1 MKVGSVQLFLCIL
14 IADQHGCVYD
24 PHRDD
29 DSRRY
34 LMGEQNIREHTDE
47 STRHAFMKS
56 LLSEVQALEAMLGK
70 GMVESGVSRIGAEQ
84 EMFLIDKAQKPALT
98 ALDVLARIDDPRF
111 THELG
116 LFNIEANLSVQE
128 LKSDCLSR
136 MEAEAQE
143 VYASARE
150 AAHQCDS
157 EIALVGILPTL
168 TKKHL
173 GLDAMV
179 PTPRY
184 FALNDAILALRGG
197 DLRFTINGIDQLTV
211 NHDNLMLE
219 ACNTSFQ
226 VHFQVSPENFA
237 HLYNIAQT
245 ITGPLLAAAVNS
257 PILLGKR
264 LWHETRISVFEYSV
278 DARSATHQTRGLKP
292 RVHFGDHWVDDSVTE
307 IFKEDIARFRVILTT
322 ETEDDPLAMVAQ
334 GIAPKLKALCLHN
347 GTVYRWN
354 RACYGVHNGVPH
366 LRIENRVIP
375 SGPTVLD
382 EIANTA
388 FFVGMMAGM
397 SKEID
402 DVRVL
407 IPFEDVKSN
416 FMAAARDG
424 IRAQMNWFGDT
435 HMPAK
440 QLILEYL
447 LPLAEKGLQEYA
459 VDQGDIDRYLGVLR
473 DRVTTRRTGARW
485 ALESLN
491 NMQDRGT
498 SDQRLRCL
506 VASMVDQQTTG
517 RPISDWGLADFCEEL
532 DWRESYLKV
541 SQFMAT
547 DLFTVRPD
555 DIVDFAA
562 TLMDWRHVRHVPVE
576 GDDGELVGLVSH
588 RALLRLVAT
597 GRVGGEHKVTVRE
610 IMTRNPVTVNSDA
623 TTVEAIRLMREAQVA
638 CLPVVDKGK
647 LLGLVTEHDLIVVS
661 SHLLERY
668 LAEAE

>member
-1 MKVGSVQLFLCIL
+1 
-14 IADQHGCVYD
+14 
-24 PHRDD
+24 
-29 DSRRY
+29 
-34 LMGEQNIREHTDE
+34 MGEQNIQEHADE
-47 STRHAFMKS
+47 SSRQAFMKS
-56 LLSEVQALEAMLGK
+56 LLEEVRALDAMLEK

-84 EMFLIDKAQKPALT
+84 EMFLINSAQKPALT
-98 ALDVLARIDDPRF
+98 ALKVLKQLDDERF

-116 LFNIEANLSVQE
+116 LYNIEANLSVQE
-128 LKSDCLSR
+128 FHSDCLSR

-143 VYASARE
+143 VYAKARE
-150 AAHQCDS
+150 AAHHCDS

-168 TKKHL
+168 TKENL
-173 GLDAMV
+173 GLDSMV

-184 FALNDAILALRGG
+184 HALNKAVMALRGG
-197 DLRFTINGIDQLTV
+197 DLQFTINGIDQLMV
-211 NHDNLMLE
+211 QHDNLMLE

-226 VHFQVSPENFA
+226 VHFQVSPNDFSR
-237 HLYNIAQT
+237 LYNIAQT
-245 ITGPLLAAAVNS
+245 VTGPLLAAAVNS

-278 DARSATHQTRGLKP
+278 DARSPTHQTRGLKP
-292 RVHFGDHWVDDSVTE
+292 RVHFGDHWVGESVTE

-354 RACYGVHNGVPH
+354 RACYGVHNGIPH

-375 SGPTVLD
+375 SGPTIVD

-397 SKEID
+397 ADKYE
-402 DVRVL
+402 DVREL
-407 IPFEDVKSN
+407 IPFDDVKAN
-416 FMAAARDG
+416 FIAAARAG

-435 HMPAK
+435 HMPARE
-440 QLILEYL
+440 LILDEL
-447 LPLAEKGLQEYA
+447 LPLAEHGLEKYGL
-459 VDQGDIDRYLGVLR
+459 DQRDIDKYLGVLR
-473 DRVTTRRTGARW
+473 ERVSTRRNGARW

-491 NMQDRGT
+491 NMKGRGT
-498 SDQRLRCL
+498 QDQRMRCL
-506 VASMVDQQTTG
+506 VSSMVEQQTSG
-517 RPISDWGLADFCEEL
+517 KQISKWELADFSEQQG
-532 DWRESYLKV
+532 WRESYLKV

-597 GRVGGEHKVTVRE
+597 GRIGGEHKVTVKE
-610 IMTRNPVTVNSDA
+610 IMNKNPVTVNSNA
-623 TTVEAIRLMREAQVA
+623 TTVDCIRLMREVKVA
-638 CLPVVDKGK
+638 CLPVVDDGK
-647 LLGLVTEHDLIVVS
+647 LLGLITEHDLIVVS

-668 LAEAE
+668 LEENS

>member
-1 MKVGSVQLFLCIL
+1 
-14 IADQHGCVYD
+14 
-24 PHRDD
+24 
-29 DSRRY
+29 
-34 LMGEQNIREHTDE
+34 MGEQNIEEYADE
-47 STRHAFMKS
+47 ATRQEFMKS
-56 LLSEVQALEAMLGK
+56 LLNEVRALEAMLEK

-84 EMFLIDKAQKPALT
+84 EMFLVNKAHQPALT
-98 ALDVLARIDDPRF
+98 ALDVLKELDDERF

-128 LKSDCLSR
+128 FNSDCLSR
-136 MEAEAQE
+136 MEKEAQDI
-143 VYASARE
+143 YARARE
-150 AAHQCDS
+150 AAHKCDS

-168 TKKHL
+168 TKKNL
-173 GLDAMV
+173 GLDSMV
-179 PTPRY
+179 PIPRY
-184 FALNDAILALRGG
+184 HALNNAIMALRGD
-197 DLRFTINGIDQLTV
+197 DLQFTINGIDQLNV
-211 NHDNLMLE
+211 KHDNLMLE

-226 VHFQVSPENFA
+226 VHFQVSPNDFA
-237 HLYNIAQT
+237 RLYNIAQT
-245 ITGPLLAAAVNS
+245 VTAPLLAAAVNS

-278 DARSATHQTRGLKP
+278 DARSATHQSRGLKP

-307 IFKEDIARFRVILTT
+307 LFKEDIARFRVILTT

-334 GIAPKLKALCLHN
+334 GLAPKLRALCLHN

-354 RACYGVHNGVPH
+354 RACYGVHNGIPH

-375 SGPTVLD
+375 SGPTIVD

-397 SKEID
+397 ADEYP
-402 DVRVL
+402 DVREL
-407 IPFEDVKSN
+407 ITFADIKAN

-435 HMPAK
+435 HMPARE
-440 QLILEYL
+440 LILEQL
-447 LPLAEKGLQEYA
+447 LPLAERGLNKYG
-459 VDQGDIDRYLGVLR
+459 VNKDDIELYLGVIR
-473 DRVTTRRTGARW
+473 DRVATRRNGARW
-485 ALESLN
+485 ALESLDNMN
-491 NMQDRGT
+491 NRGT
-498 SDQRLRCL
+498 QDQRLRCL
-506 VASMVDQQTTG
+506 VGNMIEQQSTG
-517 RPISDWGLADFCEEL
+517 RPISDWGLAEFCEHQ
-532 DWRESYLKV
+532 DWRESYMKV

-562 TLMDWRHVRHVPVE
+562 TLMDWRHVRHIPVE
-576 GDDGELVGLVSH
+576 GDDGELVGLLSH

-597 GRVGGEHKVTVRE
+597 GRVGGDHKVTVRE
-610 IMTRNPVTVNSDA
+610 IMTRRPVTVNSDA
-623 TTVEAIRLMREAQVA
+623 TTVDAIRLMRKAQVA
-638 CLPVVDKGK
+638 CLPVVDDGK

-668 LAEAE
+668 LDEDE

>member
-1 MKVGSVQLFLCIL
+1 
-14 IADQHGCVYD
+14 
-24 PHRDD
+24 
-29 DSRRY
+29 
-34 LMGEQNIREHTDE
+34 MGEQNIKEHADE
-47 STRHAFMKS
+47 STRQAFMKS
-56 LLSEVQALEAMLGK
+56 LLEEVRALEIMLEK

-84 EMFLIDKAQKPALT
+84 EMFLINQAKQPALT
-98 ALDVLARIDDPRF
+98 ALDVLKEIDDERF

-128 LKSDCLSR
+128 FHTDCLSR
-136 MEAEAQE
+136 MEAETQE
-143 VYASARE
+143 VYAKARK
-150 AAHQCDS
+150 AAAACDS

-168 TKKHL
+168 TKKNL
-173 GLDAMV
+173 GMDSMV

-184 FALNDAILALRGG
+184 YALNDAIMALRG
-197 DLRFTINGIDQLTV
+197 DNLQFTINGIDQLVV

-226 VHFQVSPENFA
+226 VHFQVSPDNFA
-237 HLYNIAQT
+237 KLYNIAQT
-245 ITGPLLAAAVNS
+245 ITGPLLAASVNS

-278 DARSATHQTRGLKP
+278 DARSTTHQTRGLKP
-292 RVHFGDHWVDDSVTE
+292 RVHFGDHWVDESVTE
-307 IFKEDIARFRVILTT
+307 IFKEDIARFRVILTA

-354 RACYGVHNGVPH
+354 RACYGVHKGVAH

-375 SGPTVLD
+375 SGPTVID

-397 SKEID
+397 ADKID
-402 DVRVL
+402 DVREL
-407 IPFEDVKSN
+407 IPFDDIKAN

-435 HMPAK
+435 HMPA
-440 QLILEYL
+440 QELILEHL
-447 LPLAEKGLQEYA
+447 LPLAAEGLKGHGVVQK
-459 VDQGDIDRYLGVLR
+459 DIDRYLGVIR
-473 DRVTTRRTGARW
+473 DRVTTRRTGSRW

-491 NMQDRGT
+491 NMRGRGT
-498 SDQRLRCL
+498 VDQRMRCL
-506 VASMVDQQTTG
+506 VSSLVAQQISG
-517 RPISDWGLADFCEEL
+517 HPISEWKLADFCEQQN
-532 DWRESYLKV
+532 WRDSYLKV

-597 GRVGGEHKVTVRE
+597 GRVGGEHKVTVDE
-610 IMTRNPVTVNSDA
+610 IMNRNPVTVNSDA
-623 TTVEAIRLMREAQVA
+623 TTVEAIRLMREAEVA
-638 CLPVVDKGK
+638 CLPVVDDGK
-647 LLGLVTEHDLIVVS
+647 LLGLITEHDLLVVS

-668 LAEAE
+668 LEEGS

>member
-1 MKVGSVQLFLCIL
+1 
-14 IADQHGCVYD
+14 
-24 PHRDD
+24 
-29 DSRRY
+29 
-34 LMGEQNIREHTDE
+34 MGEQNIEQFASE
-47 STRHAFMKS
+47 SDRQAFMKS
-56 LLSEVQALEAMLGK
+56 LLEEVRALEAMLEK

-84 EMFLIDKAQKPALT
+84 EMFLIDEACKPALT
-98 ALDVLARIDDPRF
+98 GLDVRVNLDDDRF
-111 THELG
+111 THEVG
-116 LFNIEANLSVQE
+116 LFNIEANLSGQKLQSE
-128 LKSDCLSR
+128 CLSR

-143 VYASARE
+143 VYAKARE
-150 AAHQCDS
+150 AAHKCDS

-168 TKKHL
+168 TKENL
-173 GLDAMV
+173 GLDSMV
-179 PTPRY
+179 PIPRY
-184 FALNDAILALRGG
+184 HALNDAIMALRGH
-197 DLRFTINGIDQLTV
+197 DLQFTINGADQLV
-211 NHDNLMLE
+211 VKHDNLMLE

-226 VHFQVSPENFA
+226 VHFQVSPHDFA
-237 HLYNIAQT
+237 RLYNIAQVV
-245 ITGPLLAAAVNS
+245 TGPLLAAAVNS
-257 PILLGKR
+257 PVLLGKR

-278 DARSATHQTRGLKP
+278 DARSTTHQARGLKP
-292 RVHFGDHWVDDSVTE
+292 RVHFGNHWVEDSVTE

-354 RACYGVHNGVPH
+354 RACYGVHKGIPH

-397 SKEID
+397 ADHYD
-402 DVRVL
+402 DVRELVTFDD
-407 IPFEDVKSN
+407 IKAN

-424 IRAQMNWFGDT
+424 IRAQMNWFGDK
-435 HMPAK
+435 HMPARK
-440 QLILEYL
+440 LILEEL
-447 LPLAEKGLQEYA
+447 LPLAEHGLNKYG
-459 VDQGDIDRYLGVLR
+459 VDKKDIDRYLGVLH
-473 DRVTTRRTGARW
+473 DRVATRRNGARW

-491 NMQDRGT
+491 EMHGRGT
-498 SDQRLRCL
+498 DDQRMRCL
-506 VASMVDQQTTG
+506 VSSMVEQQTTG
-517 RPISDWGLADFCEEL
+517 RPISEWVLADFCEQQN
-532 DWRESYLKV
+532 WRESYLKV

-588 RALLRLVAT
+588 RALLRLVAE
-597 GRVGGEHKVTVRE
+597 GRIGREHRVTVKE
-610 IMTRNPVTVNSDA
+610 IMTRNPVTIGSDA
-623 TTVEAIRLMREAQVA
+623 TTVEAIRLMRKARVA
-638 CLPVVDKGK
+638 CLPVVDDGK
-647 LLGLVTEHDLIVVS
+647 LHGLVTEHDLIVVS

-668 LAEAE
+668 LTEDQ

>member
-1 MKVGSVQLFLCIL
+1 
-14 IADQHGCVYD
+14 
-24 PHRDD
+24 
-29 DSRRY
+29 
-34 LMGEQNIREHTDE
+34 MGEQNIEENASE
-47 STRHAFMKS
+47 SSRQAFMKS
-56 LLSEVQALEAMLGK
+56 LLEEVRALETMLDK

-84 EMFLIDKAQKPALT
+84 EMFLIDEACKPALT
-98 ALDVLARIDDPRF
+98 GLDVLEKLDDERF

-128 LKSDCLSR
+128 FKADCLSR

-143 VYASARE
+143 VYAKARE

-168 TKKHL
+168 TKENL
-173 GLDAMV
+173 GLDSMV
-179 PTPRY
+179 PIPRY
-184 FALNDAILALRGG
+184 HALNNAIMALRGH
-197 DLRFTINGIDQLTV
+197 DLQFTINGADQLV
-211 NHDNLMLE
+211 VKHDNLMLE

-226 VHFQVSPENFA
+226 VHFQVSPDDFA
-237 HLYNIAQT
+237 RLYNIAQVV
-245 ITGPLLAAAVNS
+245 TGPLMAAAVNS

-278 DARSATHQTRGLKP
+278 DARSTTHQARGLKP
-292 RVHFGDHWVDDSVTE
+292 RVHFGNHWINDSVTE

-322 ETEDDPLAMVAQ
+322 ETEDNPLAMVAQ

-397 SKEID
+397 ADKYD
-402 DVRVL
+402 DVREL
-407 IPFEDVKSN
+407 ITFDDIKAN

-435 HMPAK
+435 HMPARK
-440 QLILEYL
+440 LILNEL
-447 LPLAEKGLQEYA
+447 LPLAEHGLQKYGVNQE
-459 VDQGDIDRYLGVLR
+459 DIDRYLGVLR
-473 DRVTTRRTGARW
+473 DRVATRRNGARW

-491 NMQDRGT
+491 EMHGRGT
-498 SDQRLRCL
+498 DDQRMRCL
-506 VASMVDQQTTG
+506 VSSMVEQQTTG
-517 RPISDWGLADFCEEL
+517 IPISEWVLADFCEQQN
-532 DWRESYLKV
+532 WRQSYLKV

-562 TLMDWRHVRHVPVE
+562 ALMDWRHVRHVPVE
-576 GDDGELVGLVSH
+576 GDDGELVGLLSH
-588 RALLRLVAT
+588 RALLRLVAE
-597 GRVGGEHKVTVRE
+597 GRVGGDNKVTVRE
-610 IMTRNPVTVNSDA
+610 IMTINPVTITSDA
-623 TTVEAIRLMREAQVA
+623 STVDAIRLMRKARVA
-638 CLPVVDKGK
+638 CLPVVDNGK
-647 LLGLVTEHDLIVVS
+647 LHGLITEHDLILVS

-668 LAEAE
+668 LEEEK

>member
-1 MKVGSVQLFLCIL
+1 
-14 IADQHGCVYD
+14 
-24 PHRDD
+24 
-29 DSRRY
+29 
-34 LMGEQNIREHTDE
+34 MGEQNIVEDASE
-47 STRHAFMKS
+47 STRQEFMKS
-56 LLSEVQALEAMLGK
+56 LLEEVRALEAMLDK

-98 ALDVLARIDDPRF
+98 GLDVLKKLDDDRF

-128 LKSDCLSR
+128 FHSDCLSR

-143 VYASARE
+143 VYAKARE
-150 AAHQCDS
+150 AAHKCNS

-168 TKKHL
+168 TKDNL
-173 GLDAMV
+173 GLDSMV
-179 PTPRY
+179 PIPRY
-184 FALNDAILALRGG
+184 HALNKAFMALRGH
-197 DLRFTINGIDQLTV
+197 DLQFTINGIDQLIV
-211 NHDNLMLE
+211 KHDNLMVE

-226 VHFQVSPENFA
+226 VHFQVSPEDFA
-237 HLYNIAQT
+237 RLYNIAQVV
-245 ITGPLLAAAVNS
+245 TGPLLAAAVNS

-278 DARSATHQTRGLKP
+278 DARSTTHQARGLKP
-292 RVHFGDHWVDDSVTE
+292 RVHFGNHWVDKSVTE
-307 IFKEDIARFRVILTT
+307 IFKEDIARFRVLLTT

-354 RACYGVHNGVPH
+354 RACYGVHDGIPH

-375 SGPTVLD
+375 SGPTVID

-397 SKEID
+397 SEKYD
-402 DVRVL
+402 DIRDQ
-407 IPFEDVKSN
+407 ITFQDVKAN
-416 FMAAARDG
+416 FMAAARAG

-435 HMPAK
+435 HMPARK
-440 QLILEYL
+440 LILDEL
-447 LPLAEKGLQEYA
+447 LPLAESGLNKYGVNQ
-459 VDQGDIDRYLGVLR
+459 QDIDKYLGVLR
-473 DRVTTRRTGARW
+473 DRVSTRRNGARW

-491 NMQDRGT
+491 EMHDQGT
-498 SDQRLRCL
+498 EDQRMRCL
-506 VASMVDQQTTG
+506 VSSMVEQQTTG
-517 RPISDWGLADFCEEL
+517 RPISEWVLADFRE
-532 DWRESYLKV
+532 DQGWRESYLKV

-562 TLMDWRHVRHVPVE
+562 TLMDWRHVRHIPVE
-576 GDDGELVGLVSH
+576 DDDGELIGLVSH
-588 RALLRLVAT
+588 RALLRLVAE
-597 GRVGGEHKVTVRE
+597 GRVGGEHKVTVEE
-610 IMTRNPVTVNSDA
+610 IMTLNPVTVGSDA
-623 TTVEAIRLMREAQVA
+623 TTVDAIRLMRQAKVA
-638 CLPVVDKGK
+638 CLPVVEGGK
-647 LLGLVTEHDLIVVS
+647 LIGLVTEHDLIVVA

-668 LAEAE
+668 LENNK

>member
-1 MKVGSVQLFLCIL
+1 
-14 IADQHGCVYD
+14 
-24 PHRDD
+24 
-29 DSRRY
+29 
-34 LMGEQNIREHTDE
+34 MGEQNIEEYASEASRQ
-47 STRHAFMKS
+47 AFMKS
-56 LLSEVQALEAMLGK
+56 LLEEVRALEAMLEK

-84 EMFLIDKAQKPALT
+84 EMFLINSARKPALT
-98 ALDVLARIDDPRF
+98 ALEVLEKLDDDRF

-128 LKSDCLSR
+128 FNSDCLSR

-143 VYASARE
+143 VYAKARE
-150 AAHQCDS
+150 AAHKCDS

-168 TKKHL
+168 TKENL
-173 GLDAMV
+173 GLDSMV
-179 PTPRY
+179 PIPRY
-184 FALNDAILALRGG
+184 HALNEAIMALRGH
-197 DLRFTINGIDQLTV
+197 DLQFTINGIDQLMV
-211 NHDNLMLE
+211 KHDNLMLE

-226 VHFQVSPENFA
+226 VHFQVSPEDFSR
-237 HLYNIAQT
+237 LYNIAQVV
-245 ITGPLLAAAVNS
+245 TGPLMAAAVNS

-278 DARSATHQTRGLKP
+278 DARSATHQTRGLQP
-292 RVHFGDHWVDDSVTE
+292 RVHFGNHWVDESVTE

-322 ETEDDPLAMVAQ
+322 ETEDNPLAMVAQ

-354 RACYGVHNGVPH
+354 RACYGVHNGIPH

-397 SKEID
+397 ADKYEDIRDHINFD
-402 DVRVL
+402 DV
-407 IPFEDVKSN
+407 KAN
-416 FMAAARDG
+416 FIAAARAG

-435 HMPAK
+435 HMPARE
-440 QLILEYL
+440 LILEEL
-447 LPLAEKGLQEYA
+447 LPLAETGLQKYGVE
-459 VDQGDIDRYLGVLR
+459 QKDIDKYLGVLR
-473 DRVTTRRTGARW
+473 ERVATRRNGARW

-491 NMQDRGT
+491 EMHGRGT
-498 SDQRLRCL
+498 EDQRLRCL
-506 VASMVDQQTTG
+506 VSSMVEQQITG
-517 RPISDWGLADFCEEL
+517 RPISEWVLAKFCEQQ

-555 DIVDFAA
+555 DIVDFAVS
-562 TLMDWRHVRHVPVE
+562 LMDWRHIRHVPVE
-576 GDDGELVGLVSH
+576 GDDGELVGMLSH
-588 RALLRLVAT
+588 RAVLRLVAE
-597 GRVGGEHKVTVRE
+597 GRFGGDHKVSVKE
-610 IMTRNPVTVNSDA
+610 MMIKDPVTVNSDA
-623 TTVEAIRLMREAQVA
+623 TTVEAIRIMRDAGVA
-638 CLPVVDKGK
+638 CLPVVDDGK
-647 LLGLVTEHDLIVVS
+647 LLGLITEHDLLVVS

-668 LAEAE
+668 LEEEK

>member
-1 MKVGSVQLFLCIL
+1 
-14 IADQHGCVYD
+14 
-24 PHRDD
+24 
-29 DSRRY
+29 
-34 LMGEQNIREHTDE
+34 MGEQNIDEHASDT
-47 STRHAFMKS
+47 SRQAFMKS
-56 LLSEVQALEAMLGK
+56 LLEEVRALEAMLDK

-84 EMFLIDKAQKPALT
+84 EMFLINSARKPALT
-98 ALDVLARIDDPRF
+98 ALDVLEKLDDDRF

-128 LKSDCLSR
+128 FHSDCLSR

-143 VYASARE
+143 VYAKARE
-150 AAHQCDS
+150 AAHKCDS

-168 TKKHL
+168 TKENL
-173 GLDAMV
+173 GLDSMV

-184 FALNDAILALRGG
+184 HALNDAIMALRGH
-197 DLRFTINGIDQLTV
+197 DLQFTINGIDQLIV
-211 NHDNLMLE
+211 KHDNLMLE

-226 VHFQVSPENFA
+226 VHFQVSPEDFSR
-237 HLYNIAQT
+237 LYNIAQVV
-245 ITGPLLAAAVNS
+245 TGPLMAAAVNS

-292 RVHFGDHWVDDSVTE
+292 RVHFGNHWVDESVTE

-375 SGPTVLD
+375 SGPTIID

-397 SKEID
+397 ADKYEDIREQITFD
-402 DVRVL
+402 DV
-407 IPFEDVKSN
+407 KAN
-416 FMAAARDG
+416 FMAAARAG

-435 HMPAK
+435 HMPARE
-440 QLILEYL
+440 LILNEL
-447 LPLAEKGLQEYA
+447 LPLAEAGLQKYGVE
-459 VDQGDIDRYLGVLR
+459 QKDIDKYLGVLR
-473 DRVTTRRTGARW
+473 DRVATRRNGARW

-491 NMQDRGT
+491 EMHGRGT
-498 SDQRLRCL
+498 EDQRMRCL
-506 VASMVDQQTTG
+506 VSSMVDQQTTG
-517 RPISDWGLADFCEEL
+517 RPISEWVLASFCEQQ

-555 DIVDFAA
+555 DIVDFAVS
-562 TLMDWRHVRHVPVE
+562 LMDWRHIRHVPVE
-576 GDDGELVGLVSH
+576 GDDGELVGMLSH
-588 RALLRLVAT
+588 RAVLRLVAE
-597 GRVGGEHKVTVRE
+597 GRFGGDHKVSVKE
-610 IMTRNPVTVNSDA
+610 IMIRNPATVNSNA
-623 TTVEAIRLMREAQVA
+623 TTVEAIRIMREAGVA
-638 CLPVVDKGK
+638 CLPVVDEGK
-647 LLGLVTEHDLIVVS
+647 LLGLITEHDLLVVS

-668 LAEAE
+668 LEDEK

>member
-1 MKVGSVQLFLCIL
+1 
-14 IADQHGCVYD
+14 
-24 PHRDD
+24 
-29 DSRRY
+29 
-34 LMGEQNIREHTDE
+34 MGEQNIKEHADE
-47 STRHAFMKS
+47 STRQAFMKS
-56 LLSEVQALEAMLGK
+56 LLEEVRALEAMLDK
-70 GMVESGVSRIGAEQ
+70 GMVESGVTRIGAEQ
-84 EMFLIDKAQKPALT
+84 EMFLINKAKQPALT
-98 ALDVLARIDDPRF
+98 ALEVLKELDDERF

-128 LKSDCLSR
+128 FHSDCLSR
-136 MEAEAQE
+136 MEAETQE
-143 VYASARE
+143 VYAKARE
-150 AAHQCDS
+150 AAAACDS

-168 TKKHL
+168 TRRNL
-173 GLDAMV
+173 GLDSMV

-184 FALNDAILALRGG
+184 YALNDAIMALRG
-197 DLRFTINGIDQLTV
+197 DNLQFTINGIDQLVV

-237 HLYNIAQT
+237 KYYNIAQT
-245 ITGPLLAAAVNS
+245 ITGPLLAASVNS

-292 RVHFGDHWVDDSVTE
+292 RVHFGDHWVDESVTE
-307 IFKEDIARFRVILTT
+307 LFKEDIARFRVILTA

-334 GIAPKLKALCLHN
+334 GIAPRLKALCLHN

-354 RACYGVHNGVPH
+354 RACYGVHNGVAH

-375 SGPTVLD
+375 SGPTVID

-397 SKEID
+397 AEKTD
-402 DVRVL
+402 DVREL
-407 IPFEDVKSN
+407 IPFDDIKAN
-416 FMAAARDG
+416 FMAAAREG

-435 HMPAK
+435 HLPAK
-440 QLILEYL
+440 ELILEHL
-447 LPLAEKGLQEYA
+447 LPLAADGLQKHGI
-459 VDQGDIDRYLGVLR
+459 DQKDSDRYLGVIR
-473 DRVTTRRTGARW
+473 DRVTTRRTGSRW

-491 NMQDRGT
+491 NMHGRGT
-498 SDQRLRCL
+498 EDQRLRCL
-506 VASMVDQQTTG
+506 VSSMVAQQSAG
-517 RPISDWGLADFCEEL
+517 HPISDWKLADFCEQQN
-532 DWRESYLKV
+532 WRDSYLKV

-597 GRVGGEHKVTVRE
+597 GRVGGDHKVTVDE
-610 IMTRNPVTVNSDA
+610 IMNRRPVTVNSDA
-623 TTVEAIRLMREAQVA
+623 TTVEAIRVMRKAEVA
-638 CLPVVDKGK
+638 CLPVVDDGK
-647 LLGLVTEHDLIVVS
+647 LLGLITEHDLLIVS
-661 SHLLERY
+661 SHLLESY
-668 LAEAE
+668 LNDEH

>member
-1 MKVGSVQLFLCIL
+1 
-14 IADQHGCVYD
+14 
-24 PHRDD
+24 
-29 DSRRY
+29 
-34 LMGEQNIREHTDE
+34 MGEQNIKEHADE
-47 STRHAFMKS
+47 STRQAFMKS
-56 LLSEVQALEAMLGK
+56 LLEEVRALEAMLDK

-84 EMFLIDKAQKPALT
+84 EMFLINQAKQPALT
-98 ALDVLARIDDPRF
+98 ALDVLKELDDERF

-128 LKSDCLSR
+128 FHSDCLSR
-136 MEAEAQE
+136 MEAETQE
-143 VYASARE
+143 VYEKARK
-150 AAHQCDS
+150 AAAACDS

-168 TKKHL
+168 TKKNL
-173 GLDAMV
+173 GLDSMV

-184 FALNDAILALRGG
+184 YALNDAIMALRG
-197 DLRFTINGIDQLTV
+197 DNLQFTINGIDQLVV

-237 HLYNIAQT
+237 KLYNIAQT
-245 ITGPLLAAAVNS
+245 ITGPLLAASVNS

-292 RVHFGDHWVDDSVTE
+292 RVHFGDRWVDESVTE
-307 IFKEDIARFRVILTT
+307 IFKEDIARFRVILTA

-354 RACYGVHNGVPH
+354 RACYGVHNGVAH

-375 SGPTVLD
+375 SGPTVID

-397 SKEID
+397 ADKID
-402 DVRVL
+402 DVREL
-407 IPFEDVKSN
+407 ILFDDIKAN
-416 FMAAARDG
+416 FMAAAREG

-435 HMPAK
+435 HLPAK
-440 QLILEYL
+440 ELILEHL
-447 LPLAEKGLQEYA
+447 LPLAADGLQKHG
-459 VDQGDIDRYLGVLR
+459 VDQKDIDRYLGVVR
-473 DRVTTRRTGARW
+473 DRVTTRRTGSRW

-491 NMQDRGT
+491 NMHGRGT
-498 SDQRLRCL
+498 EDQRLRCL
-506 VASMVDQQTTG
+506 VSSMVAQQSAG
-517 RPISDWGLADFCEEL
+517 QPISDWKLADFCEQQN
-532 DWRESYLKV
+532 WRDSYLKV

-597 GRVGGEHKVTVRE
+597 GRVGGEHKVTVDE
-610 IMTRNPVTVNSDA
+610 IMNRRPVTVNSDA
-623 TTVEAIRLMREAQVA
+623 TTVEAIRVMRESQVA
-638 CLPVVDKGK
+638 CLPVVDDGK
-647 LLGLVTEHDLIVVS
+647 LLGLITEHDLLVVS
-661 SHLLERY
+661 SHLLESY
-668 LAEAE
+668 LNDGQ